1 MDAAATLT
9 SLAHQAL
16 PIAASSLGDAG
27 EKAGVVVAALLA
39 AGAVL
44 AKRPQVRGVAALGAL
59 LLTPVLLVGHI
70 WDSPQIEP
78 LRDHPAPAAM
88 GALAALAAAGVLAA
102 AMRRRPALL
111 PVLAIAALPFRL
123 PISVGGQTASLLV
136 PLYGVVA
143 AGTLAFAIPALRG
156 VASLGPG
163 RREARGRAL
172 EALLAGAVVLYAIQ
186 ATYSSDFSKALEQVV
201 FFYVPF
207 LLLFALLREVD
218 WTPRVL
224 RTCLAVAAGL
234 ALVFV
239 GVGFVEY
246 ARKELFWNPK
256 VINANQF
263 ESYFRVNSL
272 FFDPNIYGRF
282 LALVMLSV
290 CAAVLWVRRR
300 RDGVIGALVLVA
312 LWAGLVLSF
321 SQSSFAALLAGL
333 AVLGGLRWS
342 ARWAAAL
349 AVAAVAAGAAF
360 IAIAPGAVHLELGSS
375 KSADKATS
383 GRYALIKG
391 GARLFADRPLQGY
404 GAGAFARE
412 YRHRRHASSAR
423 AVSASH
429 TIPVTVAAE
438 QGIVGLAV
446 YLALLVAALARL
458 FRGAAE
464 SPARAAVAAAFTAL
478 VVHTLLY
485 AAFLEDP
492 LTWTLLGIG
501 TALAARAAARAW
513 GAAPP
518 R

>member
-1 MDAAATLT
+1 MDAAAPLIAAT
-9 SLAHQAL
+9 SLGH
-16 PIAASSLGDAG
+16 AG
-27 EKAGVVVAALLA
+27 EKAGMVVLALLA
-39 AGAVL
+39 ACAVL
-44 AKRPQVRGVAALGAL
+44 APGTRARAVGALGAL
-59 LLTPVLLVGHI
+59 VLTPVLLVGHI
-70 WDSPQIEP
+70 WNSPQIEP
-78 LRDHPAPAAM
+78 LRHH
-88 GALAALAAAGVLAA
+88 AALAIAGSIAGLAA
-102 AMRRRPALL
+102 AALLAAVMRRRPVLL
-111 PVLAIAALPFRL
+111 PVLAVAALPFRL
-123 PISVGGQTASLLV
+123 PISVGGTTSNLLI
-136 PLYGVVA
+136 PLYLVVA
-143 AGTLAFAIPALRG
+143 AGTLAAAIPAFRG
-156 VASLGPG
+156 TVA
-163 RREARGRAL
+163 ARGRRGRLRGHAL
-172 EALLAGAVVLYAIQ
+172 EALLAGAVVLYAVQ
-186 ATYSSDFSKALEQVV
+186 ATYTTDLSKALEQVV

-207 LLLFALLREVD
+207 LLLFALLREVA
-218 WTPRVL
+218 WTRRL
-224 RTCLAVAAGL
+224 LATCLIVVVGL

-239 GVGFVEY
+239 AIGFVEY
-246 ARKELFWNPK
+246 GRKQLFWNPK

-282 LALVMLSV
+282 LALVMLGIA
-290 CAAVLWVRRR
+290 AAVLWARRAKR
-300 RDGVIGALVLVA
+300 VVTGAVVLAV

-342 ARWAAAL
+342 ARWAGAL
-349 AVAAVAAGAAF
+349 AVAAIAAGAAF

-391 GARLFADRPLQGY
+391 GTRLFADRPIQGY
-404 GAGAFARE
+404 GAGSFARE

-438 QGIVGLAV
+438 QGVVGLAV
-446 YLALLVAALARL
+446 YLALLAAALARL
-458 FRGAAE
+458 LPLAGVSA
-464 SPARAAVAAAFTAL
+464 ARAAIAAAFTAL

-501 TALAARAAARAW
+501 TALAAIARGEEPEPGARAT
-513 GAAPP
+513 P
-518 R
+518 RARPAG